1 MAFLGKIL
9 DRSAKVLAVEMS
21 GPARQQLLEI
31 FKALGFTNIQCLGKI
46 EDAQSLMEAE
56 EVDWLILP
64 LMLGGEVN
72 AIQTLQIPS
81 LYSEYRHTRIS
92 FLLEEAE
99 EVYLDKSF
107 ELGLF
112 SWHSKPYTKDE
123 LQASLKGLLDTL
135 QKYQGDDVL
144 TSSCYLRAHLLKDKQ
159 FDKLLDLEKTMM
171 NRYPG
176 VPDLMFTFAEA
187 QHLNGASDVA
197 KQALRSIASLNAETR
212 KRANELGTRLFA
224 DDFSLEASGKG
235 EEKGL
240 NLLGVGK
247 IVVIDSDDIVR
258 SSLVQALHGHGI
270 SDVQEFQDGVSAW
283 EWFETNDEKVD
294 AIITE
299 WKIPRLSTPLLLQRL
314 KSKGLA
320 SVPVLL
326 VSSLVKPQDMAL
338 LREMG
343 VAHIVGKPVDSEGFL
358 QTFIW
363 LIQEDRMPTEIQSQE
378 LKFRSFISE
387 KKLAEAEEQLV
398 RYLED
403 TRSTAGQRE
412 VLKAELAFAQ
422 DNYQAARDFA
432 VQAIKQ
438 SGDSI
443 FALNILGKSLMNLRQ
458 YEQALKCF
466 QKAQTLSP
474 LNIERLCLIAESGA
488 EIGDMDKAKES
499 LDQAGFLDPSSE
511 TVIEGQVKVA
521 LAEGSPAA
529 AKSAMKK
536 LKSMGNVVS
545 YLNNKAVAHAKCG
558 FMDQSVA
565 LYRETIEA
573 IPDDRM
579 ELQAVVKYNL
589 ALGLTKQ
596 ALLEDAQQLLR
607 EIATMPASKVSSK
620 AASLAKKVGRALEK
634 GEMVA
639 LKEQAQ
645 IEGKKT
651 TADSGKADGPS
662 APEFSLKSTVDISAG
677 DLCCFS
683 LFRAKRSLK
692 DEQSRYF
699 EQKPKFKPRE
709 AVERKESFGA
719 ENVNRRAG

>member
-31 FKALGFTNIQCLGKI
+31 FKSLGFANIQCLGKI

-64 LMLGGEVN
+64 LMLDGEVN

-81 LYSEYRHTRIS
+81 LFSEYRQTRIS

-99 EVYLDKSF
+99 EIYLDKSF

-112 SWHSKPYTKDE
+112 SWHRKPYTKDE
-123 LQASLKGLLDTL
+123 LQASIKGLLDTL

-144 TSSCYLRAHLLKDKQ
+144 TSSCYLRAHLLKEKQ
-159 FDKLLDLEKTMM
+159 LDKLLDLEKTLM

-176 VPDLMFTFAEA
+176 VPDLMFSFAEA
-187 QHLNGASDVA
+187 QHLNGASEVA

-212 KRANELGTRLFA
+212 KRATDLGTRLFA
-224 DDFSLEASGKG
+224 DDFSLAVTG
-235 EEKGL
+235 EDEKGM
-240 NLLGVGK
+240 NLLGIGK
-247 IVVIDSDDIVR
+247 VVVIDSDDIVR
-258 SSLVQALHGHGI
+258 SALVQSLNSHGI
-270 SDVQEFQDGVSAW
+270 TDVQEFQDGLSAW
-283 EWFETNDEKVD
+283 EWFETAAERVD
-294 AIITE
+294 AIVTE
-299 WKIPRLSTPLLLQRL
+299 WKIPKLSTPLLLQRL

-343 VAHIVGKPVDSEGFL
+343 VAHIVGKPVDNEGFL

-363 LIQEDRMPTEIQSQE
+363 LIQQDRMPTEIQSQE
-378 LKFRSFISE
+378 LKFRSFLSE
-387 KKLAEAEEQLV
+387 KKLVEAEEQLV

-403 TRSTAGQRE
+403 SRSTAGQRE
-412 VLKAELAFAQ
+412 VLKSELAFAQ
-422 DNYQAARDFA
+422 DNYLAARDFA

-521 LAEGSPAA
+521 LADGSPAA
-529 AKSAMKK
+529 ARSAMKK

-558 FMDQSVA
+558 FMEQSVA

-573 IPDDRM
+573 IPEDRM

-596 ALLEDAQQLLR
+596 GLLEDAQQLLT
-607 EIATMPASKVSSK
+607 EITTMPASKVSTK
-620 AASLAKKVGRALEK
+620 AKSLAKKVDHALEK

-639 LKEQAQ
+639 LKEQVHV
-645 IEGKKT
+645 EGKSSKT
-651 TADSGKADGPS
+651 DPAKADGGS
-662 APEFSLKSTVDISAG
+662 SSEFSLKSTVDISAG

-692 DEQSRYF
+692 DEQKKYF
-699 EQKPKFKPRE
+699 DQKPKFQPRN